1 MTMSPG
7 DLFTAAL
14 ILAATVYLLY
24 RSLFRKKGG
33 CHGCSG
39 GGCGRSPESTIVR
52 LGTSPR
58 PHDGARPGP
67 SRCGP

>member
-1 MTMSPG
+1 MGAG
-7 DLFTAAL
+7 DLFIAAL

-24 RSLFRKKGG
+24 RSLFRTKGG

-39 GGCGRSPESTIVR
+39 GGCRRPPESTVVQ
-52 LGTSPR
+52 LGAPPR

-67 SRCGP
+67 SRFGP